1 MKAAARRRLVI
12 SVCPRETGVVV
23 LPLTRGGRR
32 RRLDAPAIARHLTTL
47 AAERGLS
54 DVVHIREACA
64 GGCGLAGPNVSVTIY
79 PAVQP
84 GARPDHVAV
93 AWKTYVT
100 SLADLDALATVLEEN
115 LAVLGTPTLR
125 K

>member
-1 MKAAARRRLVI
+1 MKAVAPRRRLVI
-12 SVCPRETGVVV
+12 SVCPRETGVVM

-32 RRLDAPAIARHLTTL
+32 RRLDAPAIARHLTAL
-47 AAERGLS
+47 ATERGLS
-54 DVVHIREACA
+54 DIVHVREACA

-84 GARPDHVAV
+84 GERPDHVAV

-100 SLADLDALATVLEEN
+100 SLADLDALAIVLDEN
-115 LAVLGTPTLR
+115 LSAHS
-125 K
+125 